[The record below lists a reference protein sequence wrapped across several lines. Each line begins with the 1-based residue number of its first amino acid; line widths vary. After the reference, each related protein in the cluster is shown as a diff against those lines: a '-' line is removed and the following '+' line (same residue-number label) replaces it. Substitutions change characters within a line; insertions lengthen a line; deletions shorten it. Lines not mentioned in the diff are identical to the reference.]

1 MSYGLNVEMH
11 KQVRETQFR
20 LHYLKYLENAVKNDI
35 AVIDMRRQPA
45 VIY

>member
-11 KQVRETQFR
+11 KQVRDSVLC
-20 LHYLKYLENAVKNDI
+20 LHYSKCLENAVKNDI
-35 AVIDMRRQPA
+35 VMIDTRHRS